1 MSYFSIRPTRAPA
14 AGVLLSIAALLS
26 ACGGKSG
33 GNDALSEGDG
43 ILAYVP
49 ADTPYVMA
57 NVEPIDEALLDK
69 MSGEVSVLMEAYQS
83 VIDEVLA
90 EELEELP
97 AGSPE
102 RDKAQREAEVAK
114 QALGLLTPAGMRE
127 AGFDFNAGSAV
138 YGYGILPVLRMRLL
152 DAERFEETIA
162 GFEQGV
168 DQELERA
175 EIRGYSYRYVDVEKA
190 RIVIGAFDDYVV
202 ISLAPLGFDEDELA
216 GLLGLEMPGDNIAA
230 DGALAALADE
240 YDLTQHFLGYLDTR
254 RLTSAILDGEPGVD
268 ELLFDEPGF
277 ERSDI
282 DAACREEFMEIAD
295 VMPRM
300 AFGYREISTRGVDGT
315 FAMELRDD
323 LAGELRGLPAA
334 VPGLGTDFGAMMS
347 FGISVQPQKFLDF
360 YSARLEAVRSDPYEC
375 ELLDD
380 LQESIEN
387 GEGMLAQPVPPKL
400 YDFRGMVAV
409 LDNLDI
415 DAMMAGIPPMD
426 SEATVL
432 LAIDDAPALLQMG
445 AALSPDIHAL
455 NLEAD
460 GKARPLDVMQAQMLP
475 SVPYIAMTD
484 DLLAVSTGDEAESRV
499 TRAIESA
506 PGGDELF
513 MSLALDA
520 GTYYGLM
527 SRSAVMSGSDD
538 ASPEARQAMSDA
550 MASLA
555 AVYDRMSF
563 HVRFTER
570 GVEVDSE
577 LTFKD

>member
-1 MSYFSIRPTRAPA
+1 MSYFSIRTTRAPA
-14 AGVLLSIAALLS
+14 AGVLFSIAALLS

-33 GNDALSEGDG
+33 GNDALSAGDG

-57 NVEPIDEALLDK
+57 NVEPVDEALLDK
-69 MSGEVSVLMEAYQS
+69 MSGELSVLMEAYQG
-83 VIDEVLA
+83 VIDEMLA

-97 AGSPE
+97 EGSPE
-102 RDKAQREAEVAK
+102 REKAQREAEVAK
-114 QALGLLTPAGMRE
+114 RALGLFTPAGMRE
-127 AGFDFNAGSAV
+127 AGFDFNAGSAM
-138 YGYGILPVLRMRLL
+138 YGYGVLPVLRMRLL
-152 DAERFEETIA
+152 DADRFEETIA
-162 GFEQGV
+162 GFEEGV
-168 DQELERA
+168 DQELERG
-175 EIRGYSYRYVDVEKA
+175 EIRGYSYRYLDVEQA

-202 ISLAPLGFDEDELA
+202 ISLAPQSFDDDELA
-216 GLLGLEMPGDNIAA
+216 GLLGLEMPGDHIAA

-240 YDLTQHFLGYLDTR
+240 YDLTQHFLGFLDTR
-254 RLTSAILDGEPGVD
+254 RLTSTILDGGPGVD
-268 ELLFDEPGF
+268 ELLFNDSGF
-277 ERSDI
+277 QRDDI
-282 DAACREEFMEIAD
+282 DAVCRKEFMEVAD
-295 VMPRM
+295 VVPRM
-300 AFGYREISTRGVDGT
+300 AFGYREISTEGVDAA
-315 FAMELRDD
+315 FVMELRED
-323 LAGELRGLPAA
+323 LASELKELPAA

-347 FGISVQPQKFLDF
+347 FGVSVQPQKFLDF

-375 ELLDD
+375 ELLGD
-380 LQESIEN
+380 LQKGIEN
-387 GEGMLAQPVPPKL
+387 GEGMLAQPIPPKL

-415 DAMMAGIPPMD
+415 DAMLAGIPPMD
-426 SEATVL
+426 SDATVL

-445 AALSPDIHAL
+445 AALSPDIQAL

-527 SRSAVMSGSDD
+527 SRSAAMSDD
-538 ASPEARQAMSDA
+538 DTSPEAQQALSNA
-550 MASLA
+550 MASLSE
-555 AVYDRMSF
+555 VYDRMNF